1 MSKQYIFTCL
11 GGWVWKGGGRG
22 SSRLCL
28 PRTGFFFF
36 FNQNGAPENL
46 ENLYRLSYVQ
56 ISQFP
61 NNKDSMARGTLLEVA
76 LLLLLSTL
84 DGSILHI

>member
-1 MSKQYIFTCL
+1 MVGEEAADCVYLEQ
-11 GGWVWKGGGRG
+11 V
-22 SSRLCL
+22 
-28 PRTGFFFF
+28 FFFF